1 MHSSAYFR
9 ASTSHNN
16 KGNFEQQQ
24 SVEEALWSRPK
35 PRFIVSPTKTL
46 PPKQT
51 CLRAFILL
59 CLQPLVFPG
68 VRELLPNTSSALKLN
83 LMPWMPSRCPP
94 AGSDCTNDMLKNLGF
109 TMTSKKENGNT
120 NDQDE
125 IGDQICSFSLLNLL
139 TFTFFSLRRGA
150 WNLLTAPH
158 HRVPASHLC
167 LPPSL
172 PLCRGQSCSGKK
184 RNMLR

>member
-1 MHSSAYFR
+1 MHTAKPACAMQCTAAYFR

-68 VRELLPNTSSALKLN
+68 VRELLPNTSCLETKSNALDAFQ
-83 LMPWMPSRCPP
+83 MPPGWIR
-94 AGSDCTNDMLKNLGF
+94 LYK
-109 TMTSKKENGNT
+109 
-120 NDQDE
+120 
-125 IGDQICSFSLLNLL
+125 
-139 TFTFFSLRRGA
+139 
-150 WNLLTAPH
+150 
-158 HRVPASHLC
+158 
-167 LPPSL
+167 
-172 PLCRGQSCSGKK
+172 
-184 RNMLR
+184 